1 MIGSRILRHCRLPVA
16 GCRSPVACSVVYG
29 PLK

>member
-1 MIGSRILRHCRLPVA
+1 VPVA

-29 PLK
+29 LAPPPSTALDAN